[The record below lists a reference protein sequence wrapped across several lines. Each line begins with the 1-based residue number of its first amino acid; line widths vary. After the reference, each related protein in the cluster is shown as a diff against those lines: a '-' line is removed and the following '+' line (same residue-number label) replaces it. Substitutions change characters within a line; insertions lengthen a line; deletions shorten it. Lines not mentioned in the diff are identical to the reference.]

1 MTIAIAQLRPSNI
14 APTLPVA
21 SNGRV
26 ADHPIDPLFL
36 ERWSPR
42 AFAPDEIS
50 EAELL
55 TCFEAAR
62 WAPSSHN
69 SQPWRFVYA
78 FRRSREWE
86 SFLAPLSEFNQGW
99 AKDAAALVTVLS
111 KTTML
116 RPGASEETPAYNHSF
131 DAGAAWASFAL
142 QAALNGWKTHCMA
155 ITDRDLCAHNLA
167 VPGGYQVEATIAI
180 GRIGD
185 RVQLPTPLQER
196 EMPSSRNP
204 LSQFVSEG
212 RFSSC

>member
-1 MTIAIAQLRPSNI
+1 MTIATVQLRTPTI
-14 APTLPVA
+14 APALPAA

-42 AFAPDEIS
+42 AFAPDAIS

-62 WAPSSHN
+62 WAPSSYN

-78 FRRSREWE
+78 FRGDEEWQ

-99 AKDAAALVTVLS
+99 ATNAAALVTVLS
-111 KTTML
+111 KTSML

-131 DAGAAWASFAL
+131 DAGAAWASFAF
-142 QAALNGWKTHCMA
+142 QAALNGWTTHCMA
-155 ITDRDLCAHNLA
+155 ITDRDLCARNLA
-167 VPGGYQVEATIAI
+167 VPDGHQVEATIAI
-180 GRIGD
+180 GRAGD
-185 RVQLPTPLQER
+185 RASLPAALQER
-196 EMPSSRNP
+196 EIPSSRDP
-204 LSQFVSEG
+204 VSQFVWAG
-212 RFSSC
+212 RFGG

>member
-1 MTIAIAQLRPSNI
+1 MTIATAQLRPPAI
-14 APTLPVA
+14 APALPVA

-26 ADHPIDPLFL
+26 ADHPIDPLFI

-42 AFAPDEIS
+42 AFAPDEIR
-50 EAELL
+50 EAELM

-62 WAPSSHN
+62 WAPSSYN
-69 SQPWRFVYA
+69 SQPWRFVYSL
-78 FRRSREWE
+78 RDSEEWQR
-86 SFLAPLSEFNQGW
+86 FLAPLSEFNQGW

-142 QAALNGWKTHCMA
+142 QAALHGWATHCMA
-155 ITDRDLCAHNLA
+155 ITDRDLCARNLA
-167 VPGGYQVEATIAI
+167 VPNSYQVEATIAI

-185 RVQLPTPLQER
+185 KASLPAALQER
-196 EMPSSRNP
+196 EIPSSRDP
-204 LSQFVSEG
+204 VSKFVSAG
-212 RFSSC
+212 RFGD